1 MCWGSEDL
9 KWEAQGGQ
17 AWAAA
22 PFPAERTPGPRLAL
36 CWLRAAWAGADLSSR
51 PSVGWRV

>member
-1 MCWGSEDL
+1 MCWGSGDL
-9 KWEAQGGQ
+9 KREAQGGQ